1 MVIAKHEK
9 AEMESVNILLDSERG
24 VEGFGQIGKKQ
35 L

>member
-9 AEMESVNILLDSERG
+9 AEMESVDILLDSERG
-24 VEGFGQIGKKQ
+24 VEGFGQTGKKQ

>member
-9 AEMESVNILLDSERG
+9 AELESIDILLDSERRL
-24 VEGFGQIGKKQ
+24 ERFDQTGKMQ